1 MHQAILKLA
10 GGVALALASGAA
22 SAQWVTTDLQV
33 TGVIQ
38 EVPGP
43 SARCPSQFG
52 GTITG
57 QGSSPL
63 LGRVVYVG
71 SDCITPDGNIY
82 NFSRG
87 RFILMT
93 VSGDQI
99 YANYSGQFVP
109 TGQGTNY
116 VFNSATFQIVG
127 GTGQYIFASG
137 GGQLQGGED
146 MATGAGNI
154 IMTGR
159 MSYWKR

>member
-10 GGVALALASGAA
+10 GGAALALASSAA
-22 SAQWVTTDLQV
+22 SAHWTTTNIEV

-57 QGSSPL
+57 HGSSAL
-63 LGRVVYVG
+63 LGRVAFVAN
-71 SDCITPDGNIY
+71 DCITQDGAIY

-87 RFILMT
+87 RLIIMT
-93 VSGDQI
+93 ISGDQLF
-99 YANYSGQFVP
+99 ADYSGQFVP

-116 VFNSATFQIVG
+116 VFSGASFTIVG
-127 GTGQYIFASG
+127 GTGRYVFASG
-137 GGQLQGGED
+137 GGQLQGTED
-146 MATGAGNI
+146 MLTGAG
-154 IMTGR
+154 TVSLSGR
-159 MSYWKR
+159 ISYWAR

>member
-1 MHQAILKLA
+1 MHQAILTLA

-43 SARCPSQFG
+43 SARCPSKFG

-57 QGSSPL
+57 HGSSTL
-63 LGRVVYVG
+63 LGRVAFVAN
-71 SDCITPDGNIY
+71 DCTTPDGPIF

-87 RFILMT
+87 RFIVMT
-93 VSGDQI
+93 MSGDQV

-116 VFNSATFQIVG
+116 VFSGATFQIVG
-127 GTGQYIFASG
+127 GTGQYMFASG
-137 GGQLQGGED
+137 GGQLQGTED
-146 MATGAGNI
+146 MATGAGTI
-154 IMTGR
+154 SMSGR

>member
-10 GGVALALASGAA
+10 GGMALALASGAA
-22 SAQWVTTDLQV
+22 SAQWVTTDIQV

-43 SARCPSQFG
+43 SARCPSKFG

-57 QGSSPL
+57 HGGSTL
-63 LGRVVYVG
+63 LGRVAFVAN
-71 SDCITPDGNIY
+71 DCITPDGAIF
-82 NFSRG
+82 NFNRG
-87 RFILMT
+87 RFIVMT
-93 VSGDQI
+93 VSGEQL

-116 VFNSATFQIVG
+116 VFSGATFQITG
-127 GTGQYIFASG
+127 GTGQYMFATG
-137 GGQLQGGED
+137 GGQLQGTED
-146 MATGAGNI
+146 MATGAGTLV
-154 IMTGR
+154 MSGR

>member
-22 SAQWVTTDLQV
+22 SAHWTTTNLEV

-43 SARCPSQFG
+43 MARCPSQYG

-57 QGSSPL
+57 YGSSAL
-63 LGRVVYVG
+63 LGRVAYVAN
-71 SDCITPDGNIY
+71 DCITPDGAIY

-87 RFILMT
+87 RLILMT
-93 VSGDQI
+93 ISGDQI

-116 VFNSATFQIVG
+116 VFNGASFSIVG
-127 GTGQYIFASG
+127 GTGRYMFATG

-146 MATGAGNI
+146 MTTFSGTITLSGKI
-154 IMTGR
+154 
-159 MSYWKR
+159 SYWAF

>member
-1 MHQAILKLA
+1 MHHAILKLA
-10 GGVALALASGAA
+10 GGAALALASSAA
-22 SAQWVTTDLQV
+22 SAHWVTTDLKV

-43 SARCPSQFG
+43 SARCPSNFG

-57 QGSSPL
+57 HGTSPL
-63 LGRVVYVG
+63 LGRVAYVA
-71 SDCITPDGNIY
+71 SDCITPDGAIY
-82 NFSRG
+82 NFNRG
-87 RFILMT
+87 RMILMT

-99 YANYSGQFVP
+99 YADYSGQFVP

-116 VFNSATFQIVG
+116 VFNGATFQIVG
-127 GTGQYIFASG
+127 GTGQYIFATG

-146 MATGAGNI
+146 MVTGVGNI
-154 IMTGR
+154 ILSGR

>member
-10 GGVALALASGAA
+10 GGAALALASSAA

-43 SARCPSQFG
+43 SPRCPSQFG

-57 QGSSPL
+57 HGSSTL
-63 LGRVVYVG
+63 LGRVAFVAN
-71 SDCITPDGNIY
+71 DCITQDGAIY

-87 RFILMT
+87 RFIIMT
-93 VSGDQI
+93 LSGDQL

-116 VFNSATFQIVG
+116 VFSGATFQIVG

-137 GGQLQGGED
+137 GGQLQGTED
-146 MATGAGNI
+146 MMTGAGTI
-154 IMTGR
+154 TRSGR
-159 MSYWKR
+159 VSYWKR